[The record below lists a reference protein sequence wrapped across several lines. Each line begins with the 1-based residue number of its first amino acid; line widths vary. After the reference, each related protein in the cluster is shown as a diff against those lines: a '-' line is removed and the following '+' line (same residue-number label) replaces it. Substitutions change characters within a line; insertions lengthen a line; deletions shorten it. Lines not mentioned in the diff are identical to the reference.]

1 MQKFNLMIRKTIM
14 INMEKNNFK
23 INIIYCILNTDE
35 QVFFLFFLTNNFQL
49 SKILNK
55 FYSNFYFVLNKNFYL
70 LLIIINRYY

>member
-1 MQKFNLMIRKTIM
+1 
-14 INMEKNNFK
+14 MEKNNFK